1 MDYMDKQP
9 LEHLND
15 AERHLL
21 IETVPKIALLIAG
34 ADGTIDEE
42 EIEWAE
48 KLVHIRSY
56 AHKESLRAFY
66 GEVEIEMDDDIRAM
80 LQRLSKDPEQR
91 QRQLTVEI
99 SKVNAIF
106 PKLPLTYQHKL
117 YNSLRSF
124 ARHVAKA
131 GGGILF
137 NLLAIDFQES
147 KLVDL
152 PMINMPAPLPEDS

>member
-1 MDYMDKQP
+1 MDKRP

-15 AERHLL
+15 EERHLL

-34 ADGTIDEE
+34 ADGEINEE

-56 AHKESLRAFY
+56 AHKEALRNFY
-66 GEVEIEMDDDIRAM
+66 GEVEIEMDDDIRSM
-80 LQRLSKDPEQR
+80 LRRLSKDPERR
-91 QRQLTVEI
+91 QRELTVEI

-106 PKLPLTYQHKL
+106 PKLPLPYQHQL
-117 YNSLRSF
+117 YNSLCSF

-137 NLLAIDFQES
+137 NLLAIDYKES

-152 PMINMPAPLPEDS
+152 PMIKKPAPLPEDAA